1 LTQSD
6 PFIFG
11 SPLFHKNLRTS
22 LTISTKHLPFEARLQ
37 YLISTYFVT
46 VWLLQKGYLRRL
58 GLLLHGI
65 TASILPPQSIAIN
78 MSSQV
83 PLKLLGI
90 SPSRWTRS
98 NLRIMLDRYG
108 QTYQQEASRNELI
121 HTLGILAVERG
132 LDRDDRLALFGAKGA
147 LINGTALP
155 PLKPLVHQ
163 SYNAEGAQPEA
174 VVTGA
179 KRSAPHQPT
188 TESRAEKRRHLA
200 TQTAATYNTVSN
212 EPSTSAQKPAR
223 AFDSAIKPS
232 TETQATVP
240 AALSVQY
247 CAVCF
252 ESITTDDKPHR
263 TVTST
268 CQHEIDTCHQC
279 LATSISTQLSD
290 KMWDQIGCPSCG
302 ERLTSD
308 DVQVWAAKQTRERY
322 FTYPVQCQRQLL
334 TATFRYNDLALEA
347 YLTSSPQFQR
357 CRHPGCESG
366 GFYDSCPDDRIV
378 CESCAGLTCIQCD
391 IVWDTSHSCVDVAT
405 RRAEDVV
412 HTRQE
417 AQTSEYL
424 SKETRDCNNCG
435 SHHEKIGGC
444 DHMKCRSYALSAI
457 RSSNLLLGP
466 KCEYEYCWVCLAD
479 WKAIKQYGNAHHLP
493 DCRYNTANLRGNE
506 I

>member
-1 LTQSD
+1 
-6 PFIFG
+6 
-11 SPLFHKNLRTS
+11 
-22 LTISTKHLPFEARLQ
+22 
-37 YLISTYFVT
+37 
-46 VWLLQKGYLRRL
+46 
-58 GLLLHGI
+58 
-65 TASILPPQSIAIN
+65 
-78 MSSQV
+78 MSSPPADQTAHV
-83 PLKLLGI
+83 PSKLLGI
-90 SPSRWTRS
+90 NSTSWNRS

-108 QTYQQEASRNELI
+108 QTYQQKASRNELV
-121 HTLGILAVERG
+121 HTLGILAGERG
-132 LDRDDRLALFGAKGA
+132 LDRVDRLALFGAKGA

-163 SYNAEGAQPEA
+163 SYDVEGAQPEA

-179 KRSAPHQPT
+179 KRSAPHQPA
-188 TESRAEKRRHLA
+188 TEKREEKRRHLA
-200 TQTAATYNTVSN
+200 TQPAAIYNTVPN
-212 EPSTSAQKPAR
+212 EPSTSAQNPAR

-232 TETQATVP
+232 TQTQATVP
-240 AALSVQY
+240 AAGSVQD

-252 ESITTDDKPHR
+252 ESITTEDKPHR

-279 LATSISTQLSD
+279 LTTSISTQLSD
-290 KMWDQIGCPSCG
+290 KMWDQIDCPSCG

-308 DVQVWAAKQTRERY
+308 DVQVWADKQTCERY
-322 FTYPVQCQRQLL
+322 FTYPVRCQRQPL

-366 GFYDSCPDDRIV
+366 GFYDSCPNDRIV

-391 IVWDTSHSCVDVAT
+391 IVWHTRHSCVDVAT
-405 RRAEDVV
+405 LRAEDEV

-417 AQTSEYL
+417 AQSLEYL
-424 SKETRDCNNCG
+424 CKKTKNCPNCG
-435 SHHEKIGGC
+435 CHHEKIGGC

-466 KCEYEYCWVCLAD
+466 KCDYEYCWVCLAD